1 MDFPRRPAPLVTRV
15 WRYLSG
21 VCRDWQLAACV
32 AAAILVCAG
41 IGAVLV
47 ARPLADDLP
56 DSHQRPHYTADGE
69 LLRPDRIEQWVF
81 VGASI
86 GLSYSDATR
95 TDGPGMFHN
104 VYITPASYE
113 AYVRTRAFPEG
124 TMLAMT
130 LYDPGE
136 KVAPSR
142 HGFFEGTRLSLEV
155 AVKDSA
161 RFSQRWAYFNLG
173 SARSA
178 RPSGDGCNACH
189 AAHAATDNVFTQFYP
204 VLRDLQ

>member
-1 MDFPRRPAPLVTRV
+1 LG
-15 WRYLSG
+15 LCG
-21 VCRDWQLAACV
+21 DWQLAACV

-47 ARPLADDLP
+47 ARPLADDPP
-56 DSHQRPHYTADGE
+56 DSQQLPRYTADGE
-69 LLRPDRIEQWVF
+69 LLRPGRVEQWVF

-95 TDGPGMFHN
+95 TDGPGTFHN
-104 VYITPASYE
+104 VYITPAAYE

-130 LYDPGE
+130 LYEPGE
-136 KVAPSR
+136 KIAPSR
-142 HGFFEGTRLSLEV
+142 HGFFEGGRLGLEV
-155 AVKDSA
+155 AVKDSK
-161 RFSQRWAYFNLG
+161 RFSSRWAYFNVG

-178 RPSGDGCNACH
+178 RAAGEGCNACH
-189 AAHAATDNVFTQFYP
+189 SAHAATDNVFTQFYP